1 MSATRNVL
9 GLLSPLT
16 EQDSEGLLKV
26 LIQRGIGVDPSG
38 SLLELCRQ
46 LSTREAVWSGL
57 EQLPRADLL
66 LLGELESAPEL
77 ERERFHTLLLIEGR
91 EDKWRLRP
99 EVAELWPEIE
109 EILDKTESGETEHKP
124 VAAAP
129 TLGEPELSTVFSTI
143 ENVERLVTEL
153 EAEPFCTPEHL
164 TAAHWEKLGQRVSL
178 GPPALEGAL
187 GLGLRL
193 GLVTHRHGSWSTTVR
208 GGQWRNRGSAEKWV
222 ELVEGFLATLPSW
235 WPDPL
240 PGDCRLESVLASITT
255 RFPLVTPYG
264 VEQILNRASSVGLI
278 RANAPT
284 TLSTARTRRDLSSVI
299 SGLMPPTVDQLY
311 PDGPDTVVAAGPL
324 SPEVENA
331 LRQCGRWVSGGLTPR
346 FQITPRTIV
355 GALQSGW
362 TGDQLLDVLGRVV
375 LGGLNSALGE
385 QVRDTVEKANSLS
398 LSENQTGCSATCS
411 TELLAKLLLA
421 DRRLHTAQWKVAGE
435 LILHSDRPLWEV
447 HSLLLDES
455 YPHLVRDT
463 EGDLLPSPSSNQ
475 LSPSGRLTNQWT
487 SQLVA
492 SMQEGFR
499 HEKQSSTFWLTVL
512 ELAVRDRTPITVE
525 VDVAGEHRQLSIE
538 PHAVKNGRLR
548 GLDLR
553 SDVERTIPVSHVV
566 DVRPA

>member
-9 GLLSPLT
+9 GLLSPVT
-16 EQDSEGLLKV
+16 EQDSENLLKV
-26 LIQRGIGVDPSG
+26 LIQRGIGVDPSR
-38 SLLELCRQ
+38 SLLELCQQ
-46 LSTREAVWSGL
+46 LSAREAVWAGL

-66 LLGELESAPEL
+66 SLCALESAPEL
-77 ERERFHTLLLIEGR
+77 EREKFHTLLLIER
-91 EDKWRLRP
+91 PEDTWRLRP

-109 EILDKTESGETEHKP
+109 EILEKTGGKESELKP
-124 VAAAP
+124 VPAAS
-129 TLGEPELSTVFSTI
+129 TLGEPELSAVFSSI
-143 ENVERLVTEL
+143 ENVERLITEL
-153 EAEPFCTPEHL
+153 EAEPFCAPENL

-178 GPPALEGAL
+178 DQPALDGAF

-193 GLVTHRHGSWSTTVR
+193 GLVTHRRGSWSTTVR
-208 GGQWRNRGSAEKWV
+208 GAQWRNRGSAEKWV
-222 ELVEGFLATLPSW
+222 DLVEGFLATLPSW

-240 PGDCRLESVLASITT
+240 PGDCGVESVLASITS
-255 RFPLVTPYG
+255 RFPLVTPHG
-264 VEQILNRASSVGLI
+264 VEQIVKQASSVGLI

-284 TLSTARTRRDLSSVI
+284 TLSTAHTRRDLSSVV

-324 SPEVENA
+324 SPEVEHA

-355 GALQSGW
+355 GALQCGW

-385 QVRDTVEKANSLS
+385 QVRDTVEKANGLS
-398 LSENQTGCSATCS
+398 LSGNHTGCSATCS

-421 DRRLHTAQWKVAGE
+421 DRRLHNVQWTVSGE
-435 LILHSDRPLWEV
+435 LILRSDKPLWEV

-455 YPHLVRDT
+455 YPHLVRNT
-463 EGDLLPSPSSNQ
+463 EGDLLPSPSSDRLSASEQ
-475 LSPSGRLTNQWT
+475 LTSQWT
-487 SQLVA
+487 SQIVA
-492 SMQEGFR
+492 SMQESFR
-499 HEKQSSTFWLTVL
+499 YEKQSSTFWLTVL

-566 DVRPA
+566 NVRPA